1 MRPSVL
7 IFPRVRFAPLLAL
20 LLLAGC
26 ASQALAERRA
36 YLTSFVGGSEAA
48 LVRQMGVPTRTF
60 EAGGEK
66 FLAYDTRSVDV
77 VPGFYPSPWFGPG
90 FGPWWGY
97 PYAWSPPAVIART
110 CETTFEIKAG
120 KVASFSMRGDGCA

>member
-1 MRPSVL
+1 MRSLVL
-7 IFPRVRFAPLLAL
+7 IFPRVRSASLLAL

-36 YLTSFVGGSEAA
+36 YLTSFIGESEAT

-66 FLAYDTRSVDV
+66 FLAYETRRADV
-77 VPGFYPSPWFGPG
+77 VPGFYPPPWFGPG

-97 PYAWSPPAVIART
+97 PYAWSPPAVITRS
-110 CETTFEIKAG
+110 CQTTFEIKG
-120 KVASFSMRGDGCA
+120 NKVASFSMRGDGCV

>member
-1 MRPSVL
+1 MRPFVL
-7 IFPRVRFAPLLAL
+7 IFLRVRFVPPLAL

-26 ASQALAERRA
+26 AAHALAERRA
-36 YLTSFVGGSEAA
+36 YLTSLVGESEAA

-60 EAGGEK
+60 ETGGEK
-66 FLAYDTRSVDV
+66 FLAYDTRHVDV
-77 VPGFYPSPWFGPG
+77 VPGFYPPPWYGPG

-97 PYAWSPPAVIART
+97 PYAWSPPAVIARS
-110 CETTFEIKAG
+110 CETTFEIKEN